1 MNLRI
6 PSPNE
11 IEALRAYD
19 AKKIMHPRLDDLTGE
34 LGNLLHPVTDECVFV
49 MTGPSG
55 VGKSTVVGSFVRAYQ
70 KHHLERMLA
79 DPNFVPVVSLRL
91 PAPVAGEFN
100 WKDTFIRLL
109 TAFEEPLVGRKS
121 AGRLHLEL
129 DGERITNTTKLVRE
143 ELRRAV
149 ENCVKHRGTLLL
161 IIDEASHL
169 FITKTRDTYLL
180 QFELLKSIANEFNI
194 LILLVGA
201 YDLLKIEGFN
211 GQLTRRT
218 RPVHFRRYTVHDL
231 ERMDAYGKGFVDIV
245 TSLLDAMP
253 IPHEACLNS
262 RPDYFLMNSLGCTG
276 HLKTWLRRS
285 LQDAYG
291 TGSKMVTAKIV
302 ERNRQSNKRLKLMA
316 EENRLG
322 ELQLE
327 DIDSQEVA
335 SLMGFS
341 VVPTLSG
348 PNPPAMP
355 VERGRQKPGTRN
367 PSKDPVGGLLP

>member
-1 MNLRI
+1 MKLRV
-6 PSPNE
+6 PSLE
-11 IEALRAYD
+11 EMEALRAYD
-19 AKKIMHPRLDDLTGE
+19 AKKIMHPRLRDLTDE
-34 LGNLLHPVTDECVFV
+34 LNNLLHPATDECVFV

-70 KHHLERMLA
+70 KLHLERMLA

-109 TAFEEPLVGRKS
+109 TAFDEPLVGRKS

-129 DGERITNTTKLVRE
+129 DGERITNATKLVRE

-169 FITKTRDTYLL
+169 FITKNKDTYLL
-180 QFELLKSIANEFNI
+180 QFELLKSLANEFNI

-201 YDLLKIEGFN
+201 YDLLKIDGFN

-218 RPVHFRRYTVHDL
+218 RPIHFGRYTVRDL
-231 ERMDAYGKGFVDIV
+231 ERMDSYGKGFVDIV

-253 IPHEACLNS
+253 IPYESCLRS

-276 HLKTWLRRS
+276 HLKAWLRRC
-285 LQDAYG
+285 LQEAYG
-291 TGSKMVTAKIV
+291 TGSKMVTVKIV
-302 ERNRQSNKRLKLMA
+302 ERKREPNRRLKLMA
-316 EENRLG
+316 EENQLG
-322 ELQLE
+322 ERNLE
-327 DIDSQEVA
+327 DIDNQEVA
-335 SLMGFS
+335 SLMGFD
-341 VVPTLSG
+341 VAPTLSG
-348 PNPPAMP
+348 SYP
-355 VERGRQKPGTRN
+355 VVESAKRGRRRPGTRN
-367 PSKDPVGGLLP
+367 PSRDPVGGLLP

>member
-1 MNLRI
+1 MNLFR
-6 PSPNE
+6 
-11 IEALRAYD
+11 
-19 AKKIMHPRLDDLTGE
+19 
-34 LGNLLHPVTDECVFV
+34 
-49 MTGPSG
+49 
-55 VGKSTVVGSFVRAYQ
+55 
-70 KHHLERMLA
+70 
-79 DPNFVPVVSLRL
+79 
-91 PAPVAGEFN
+91 
-100 WKDTFIRLL
+100 
-109 TAFEEPLVGRKS
+109 
-121 AGRLHLEL
+121 
-129 DGERITNTTKLVRE
+129 
-143 ELRRAV
+143 
-149 ENCVKHRGTLLL
+149 
-161 IIDEASHL
+161 
-169 FITKTRDTYLL
+169 KTRDTYLL

-218 RPVHFRRYTVHDL
+218 RPVHFRRYTVRDL
-231 ERMDAYGKGFVDIV
+231 ERMDSYGKGFVDIV

-253 IPHEACLNS
+253 IPHEACLTS

-285 LQDAYG
+285 LQEAYG

-327 DIDSQEVA
+327 DIDNQELA

-348 PNPPAMP
+348 TNSPAMP
-355 VERGRQKPGTRN
+355 VKRGRRKPGTRN
-367 PSKDPVGGLLP
+367 PSKDSVGGLLP